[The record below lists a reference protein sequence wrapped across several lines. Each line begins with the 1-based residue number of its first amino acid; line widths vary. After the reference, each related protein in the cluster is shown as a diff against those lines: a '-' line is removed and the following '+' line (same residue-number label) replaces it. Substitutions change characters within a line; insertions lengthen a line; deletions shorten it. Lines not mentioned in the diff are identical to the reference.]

1 MPTYCTFPQAPSS
14 NRKSSF
20 PRYGFPTTFS
30 ISVSASKYSTSTELV
45 QTQSNKQAV
54 VDPPCA
60 PRSIA
65 VFPLQEYS
73 KSFPNKSVQ
82 FLESLHDRLGFP
94 MIVVPSSYNRI
105 QDSYH
110 IFQRFVI
117 SAAYRVSYLVLDLLY
132 RTIRW
137 PNRTEL
143 LQLCIFSACRTQ
155 SEMHPQKIESF
166 AGRNYAGFVPM

>member
-1 MPTYCTFPQAPSS
+1 MPTYYAIPQAPSS
-14 NRKSSF
+14 NRTSGF
-20 PRYGFPTTFS
+20 PRYGSPTTFS
-30 ISVSASKYSTSTELV
+30 ISLSASKYITSTELA

-54 VDPPCA
+54 LDSPCA

-73 KSFPNKSVQ
+73 KPLTNKCVQ
-82 FLESLHDRLGFP
+82 FLESLHDRPGFS
-94 MIVVPSSYNRI
+94 MIVVPASYNRI

-117 SAAYRVSYLVLDLLY
+117 SAAYRVSYLVLELLY

-143 LQLCIFSACRTQ
+143 LQLCILSACRTQ
-155 SEMHPQKIESF
+155 PEMHSQKIESF
-166 AGRNYAGFVPM
+166 AGGYYAGFVPM